1 MTRKEMI
8 IKAKKISEELV
19 ELVDCRNV
27 VLSEDNYKQ
36 LMKNLGFSDEEIYS
50 MIASNSSDNYITPHK
65 VYKHINNTD
74 IAFYVLSVGFTDDKL
89 LCDGYWLN
97 VVNKPETINRDNI
110 VIHNDDIQNWKE
122 YIVNE

>member
-50 MIASNSSDNYITPHK
+50 MITSNSSDNYITPHK
-65 VYKHINNTD
+65 VYKHDANTD
-74 IAFYVLSVGFTDDKL
+74 IAFHVLSVGFTDEKL
-89 LCDGYWLN
+89 ICDGYWLN
-97 VVNKPETINRDNI
+97 IVNEPKTIARDTI
-110 VIHNDDIQNWKE
+110 VIENADIQNWKE